1 MNSVSISHETEMEE
15 NVWAGKYRLKER
27 IQLIKSRLPIHIRLS
42 GNARAGIELGD
53 GEGDG
58 RGRQCNDNVDRLSF
72 HSKLGGS
79 PNMTGGM
86 HGGL

>member
-1 MNSVSISHETEMEE
+1 MEK
-15 NVWAGKYRLKER
+15 NVCAGKYRLKEK

-58 RGRQCNDNVDRLSF
+58 RQCNDNVDRLSF

-79 PNMTGGM
+79 PNMRGGKREARRA
-86 HGGL
+86 